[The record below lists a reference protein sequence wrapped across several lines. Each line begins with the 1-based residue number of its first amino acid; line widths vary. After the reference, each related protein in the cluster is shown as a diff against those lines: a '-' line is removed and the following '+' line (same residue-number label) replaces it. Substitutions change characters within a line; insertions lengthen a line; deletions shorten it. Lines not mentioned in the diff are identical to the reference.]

1 MVMEMILLLICMIAF
16 TVLTFFID
24 LLCEYL
30 EYNSYCSN
38 FFVFF
43 VRLSWFGFAI
53 LCYYKTVKYVQ

>member
-30 EYNSYCSN
+30 EY
-38 FFVFF
+38 
-43 VRLSWFGFAI
+43 
-53 LCYYKTVKYVQ
+53 